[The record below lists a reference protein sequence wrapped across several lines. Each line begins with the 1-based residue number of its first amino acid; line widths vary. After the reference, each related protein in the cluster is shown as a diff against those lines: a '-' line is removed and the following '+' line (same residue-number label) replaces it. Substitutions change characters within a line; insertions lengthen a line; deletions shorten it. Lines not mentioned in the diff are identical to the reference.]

1 MKQQMIVF
9 GVSSSGG
16 LLMAFKSPFQSL
28 KSCLTL
34 SIFNSRKGS
43 HQGRRGIILGL
54 VCEHAL
60 FPFTWVYPC
69 MPDRHSVMASACFL
83 TPTSF
88 CSNSLYPSICL
99 EDMGQIMG
107 LLYLDV
113 LFFIL
118 KASSY
123 SLTDQSR
130 VLKRNLREVISH

>member
-9 GVSSSGG
+9 GVSSSSG

-34 SIFNSRKGS
+34 IFNSRKGS
-43 HQGRRGIILGL
+43 YQGRRGIILGL

-60 FPFTWVYPC
+60 FPFTWVCPC

-88 CSNSLYPSICL
+88 CSNSLYLSICL
-99 EDMGQIMG
+99 EDMGQITG

-118 KASSY
+118 KASSVALLISPG
-123 SLTDQSR
+123 SLKGT
-130 VLKRNLREVISH
+130 